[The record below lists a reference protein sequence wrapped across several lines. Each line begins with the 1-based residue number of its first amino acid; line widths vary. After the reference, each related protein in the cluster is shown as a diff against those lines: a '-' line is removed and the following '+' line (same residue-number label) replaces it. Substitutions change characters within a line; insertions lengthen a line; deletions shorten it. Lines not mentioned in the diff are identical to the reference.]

1 MIGRTIGNYVV
12 KTKIGEGG
20 MGAVYAAEHPRI
32 GRRVAIKVLHP
43 ELGKSPEIVARFFT
57 EAKAAN
63 EIRNEH
69 IIEILDFGEL
79 PDGISYFIMEWLD
92 GKSLSTALEQEPKF
106 PIARAM
112 HTCRGIA
119 RALAA
124 AHSKGI
130 VHRDLKPDNV
140 YLIRRGDDPDFVK
153 VLDFGIAK
161 LMTNDLSQGFK
172 TQTGAIM
179 GTPYYMSPEQC
190 RGATKDIDHRTDIY
204 ALGCILYQMV
214 TGQLPFN
221 AEGLGELL
229 LQHMTRPPVPPTQ
242 IDPTIPPEIENAIL
256 KALEKEP
263 GKRWTSVTEMMN
275 AAGAAMGNL
284 TGPVALPS
292 HSQVAPVVELG
303 GRPPS
308 IAPTPALK
316 QTTMRGAAAEA
327 VPATQP
333 GGKSRR
339 TFVVGGVV
347 AGIAAVGLIVML
359 NRKPAAQ
366 PAQGPIAQPKIETP
380 PPKVDPPKIETPPP
394 AQPKIAHIKIHS
406 TPADARLT
414 LDNADIPAESSFP
427 ISDVRHEL
435 VVKAAGYR
443 SERMWVVFDGDH
455 DYNVPLKKGHGEHK
469 TEGVAKAVTP
479 PEVTAQKIETPPPER
494 PPSSKAEPK
503 VEKEKEKEKPGQP
516 AYQGKKGKLITD
528 FPDQ

>member
-92 GKSLSTALEQEPKF
+92 GKSLSTALEQQPKF
-106 PIARAM
+106 PVPRAL
-112 HTCRGIA
+112 HVCKGIA
-119 RALAA
+119 RALAS

-161 LMTNDLSQGFK
+161 LMTGDPTQGFK

-190 RGATKDIDHRTDIY
+190 RGAVKDIDHRTDIY

-229 LQHMTRPPVPPTQ
+229 LQHMTRPPTPPTQ
-242 IDPTIPPEIENAIL
+242 LDPAIPGEVENAIL
-256 KALEKEP
+256 RALEKEP
-263 GKRWTSVTEMMN
+263 AKRWSSVTDMMN
-275 AAGAAMGNL
+275 AAGAALGNL
-284 TGPVALPS
+284 TGPVPTAT
-292 HSQVAPVVELG
+292 QAPVVELG
-303 GRPPS
+303 RAPS
-308 IAPTPALK
+308 VAPVQNLK

-333 GGKSRR
+333 GKSRR
-339 TFVVGGVV
+339 GTFVVGGLL
-347 AGIAAVGLIVML
+347 AGVAAVGVIVML
-359 NRKPAAQ
+359 NRKPPPTPTPNPPLAQ
-366 PAQGPIAQPKIETP
+366 PRTVDPPPVQPKIETP
-380 PPKVDPPKIETPPP
+380 PPPV
-394 AQPKIAHIKIHS
+394 QPKTAKIKIHT
-406 TPADARLT
+406 TPADAKLT
-414 LDNADIPAESSFP
+414 LDGADIPSESP
-427 ISDVRHEL
+427 YPLSDVRREL

-443 SERMWVVFDGDH
+443 TERLWVVFDADH
-455 DYNVPLKKGHGEHK
+455 DYNVQLKRGKGEHQ
-469 TEGVAKAVTP
+469 TAGVTKAATP
-479 PEVTAQKIETPPPER
+479 PTTTPTAEKVEPPPPER
-494 PPSSKAEPK
+494 PKVEK
-503 VEKEKEKEKPGQP
+503 VEKEKEKEKAPGQP

>member
-92 GKSLSTALEQEPKF
+92 GKSLATALEQQPKF

-119 RALAA
+119 RALAS

-229 LQHMTRPPVPPTQ
+229 LQHMTRPPTPPTQ
-242 IDPTIPPEIENAIL
+242 IDPTIPAEVENAIL

-275 AAGAAMGNL
+275 AAGAAVGNL
-284 TGPVALPS
+284 SGPVTLPTQ
-292 HSQVAPVVELG
+292 SQLAPVLEL

-308 IAPTPALK
+308 IAPSPQLK

-347 AGIAAVGLIVML
+347 AGIAAVGVIVML
-359 NRKPAAQ
+359 NRKPGPQTPVAQ
-366 PAQGPIAQPKIETP
+366 PKQETRIETPKIETP
-380 PPKVDPPKIETPPP
+380 PPKVTTPPKVEPP
-394 AQPKIAHIKIHS
+394 KVAHIKIRT
-406 TPADARLT
+406 TPADAKLT
-414 LDNADIPAESSFP
+414 LDGADAPAEGSYP
-427 ISDVRHEL
+427 LGDVRHEL

-443 SERMWVVFDGDH
+443 TERLWVVFDGDH

-479 PEVTAQKIETPPPER
+479 PEVTAQKIDTPPPER
-494 PPSSKAEPK
+494 PKVEPK
-503 VEKEKEKEKPGQP
+503 VEKEKDKEKPGQP